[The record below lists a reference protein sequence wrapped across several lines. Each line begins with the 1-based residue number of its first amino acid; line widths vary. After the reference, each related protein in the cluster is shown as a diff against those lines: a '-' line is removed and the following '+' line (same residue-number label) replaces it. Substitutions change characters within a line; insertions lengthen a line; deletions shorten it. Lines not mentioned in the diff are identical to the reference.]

1 MVQVIDI
8 NKIQGNRE
16 NPRVIKDSKFQKLV
30 RSIEEFP
37 EMLYLRPI
45 VVNKDM
51 VILGGNMR
59 HKAAKDAGLKEIPI
73 IIAENLD
80 EAKEREFIIKDN
92 VGFGEWDWDALANL
106 WDIEELDEWGLELP
120 VTMSTDQLGEEFN
133 LPDGDKEP
141 FQQMTFTLADQQ
153 AEVIKNAIDI
163 IRGTEEF
170 KYVETYAN
178 ENGNGNALY
187 LIITQWVEQRK

>member
-16 NPRVIKDSKFQKLV
+16 NPRVIKDDKFQKLV
-30 RSIEEFP
+30 NSIQEFP

-120 VTMSTDQLGEEFN
+120 LDFVEPEII
-133 LPDGDKEP
+133 DKEVDNL
-141 FQQMTFTLADQQ
+141 TKKITLEYTIDE
-153 AEVIKNAIDI
+153 AERI
-163 IRGTEEF
+163 E
-170 KYVETYAN
+170 N
-178 ENGNGNALY
+178 ELYKIAPTMEAALIV
-187 LIITQWVEQRK
+187 LLQSGK